1 MLYKCDNCKYTTQ
14 RACDLRRHQA
24 RKYPC
29 NRHSKDKGCNNVE
42 RQNVNVG
49 IRDLNADTQIVNADV
64 RDLND
69 DREIQVQTINAEVQN
84 INAEVQRNT
93 KDTPVMQCEKCNKQ
107 YLSKRRYKQHIAN
120 CTGLHLLQ
128 CAICLKMFASPQ
140 GKSQHKRYVK
150 CSPPS
155 TTTSESASVPSTSGV
170 NIQGDHNTVNN
181 ISVTNN
187 VTNNNI
193 NIVRND
199 FYKISEEDIDRIVEK
214 LGEKEYFKLIMSNLD
229 MGKYAIPRTV
239 ESIYFN
245 DKFPDLQII
254 KKERRNDKMVDV
266 YVGEGRWEKRMID
279 DIFKL
284 VVRRVEE
291 YHSKYFRH
299 LEEKYKNVPVGSVRW
314 KQLMRPIKSFGNCM
328 LWYDGFRGDAIEC
341 LGIELNY
348 PDEEDPDI
356 EKERE
361 RRIREMERLLG
372 EKVYEESVQAK
383 RAEAITVV
391 EE

>member
-1 MLYKCDNCKYTTQ
+1 MLYKCDNCRYTTQ

-29 NRHSKDKGCNNVE
+29 NRHSKDKGCNPTIGNYVKE
-42 RQNVNVG
+42 DCNPV
-49 IRDLNADTQIVNADV
+49 
-64 RDLND
+64 
-69 DREIQVQTINAEVQN
+69 TINNRENGDPVTDGS
-84 INAEVQRNT
+84 IPVRNACN
-93 KDTPVMQCEKCNKQ
+93 PVKGNRPVRIFQCQKCKKI
-107 YLSKRRYKQHIAN
+107 LSSKRQLGYHESKCDGLVPKQ
-120 CTGLHLLQ
+120 CR
-128 CAICLKMFASPQ
+128 ICLKIFSTRQ
-140 GKSQHKRYVK
+140 GKYEHMKYVK
-150 CSPPS
+150 CSPPPS
-155 TTTSESASVPSTSGV
+155 TSESASAPSTSGV

-187 VTNNNI
+187 VTNHNI

-245 DKFPDLQII
+245 DKFPDLQTI

-348 PDEEDPDI
+348 PDEEDPEI

-361 RRIREMERLLG
+361 RRIKEMERLVG
-372 EKVYEESVQAK
+372 EKVYEESLVAM
-383 RAEAITVV
+383 RRSGGGGSLIEA
-391 EE
+391 

>member
-1 MLYKCDNCKYTTQ
+1 
-14 RACDLRRHQA
+14 
-24 RKYPC
+24 
-29 NRHSKDKGCNNVE
+29 VE
-42 RQNVNVG
+42 R
-49 IRDLNADTQIVNADV
+49 
-64 RDLND
+64 
-69 DREIQVQTINAEVQN
+69 
-84 INAEVQRNT
+84 
-93 KDTPVMQCEKCNKQ
+93 
-107 YLSKRRYKQHIAN
+107 LS
-120 CTGLHLLQ
+120 
-128 CAICLKMFASPQ
+128 
-140 GKSQHKRYVK
+140 
-150 CSPPS
+150 
-155 TTTSESASVPSTSGV
+155 
-170 NIQGDHNTVNN
+170 
-181 ISVTNN
+181 
-187 VTNNNI
+187 
-193 NIVRND
+193 
-199 FYKISEEDIDRIVEK
+199 
-214 LGEKEYFKLIMSNLD
+214 EKEYFKMIMGNLD

-245 DKFPDLQII
+245 DKHPDMQTL

-266 YVGEGRWEKRMID
+266 YVGEGKWEKRMLN

-291 YHSKYFRH
+291 YHAKYFRH

-314 KQLMRPIKSFGNCM
+314 KQLMRPVKSFGNCM